1 VINVKLFIW
10 RYSRIFIAFA
20 NDIEEAKV
28 QVLQN
33 KMRMTMDEI
42 NYIVLS
48 EPDEIGCFC
57 ISRQNRR
64 LALFRLK

>member
-48 EPDEIGCFC
+48 EPDEIITSKYAEIF
-57 ISRQNRR
+57 
-64 LALFRLK
+64 

>member
-10 RYSRIFIAFA
+10 RYSRIFVAFA
-20 NDIEEAKV
+20 NDIEEAKA
-28 QVLQN
+28 QVLQE

-48 EPDEIGCFC
+48 EPDEIITSTYAEIF
-57 ISRQNRR
+57 
-64 LALFRLK
+64 